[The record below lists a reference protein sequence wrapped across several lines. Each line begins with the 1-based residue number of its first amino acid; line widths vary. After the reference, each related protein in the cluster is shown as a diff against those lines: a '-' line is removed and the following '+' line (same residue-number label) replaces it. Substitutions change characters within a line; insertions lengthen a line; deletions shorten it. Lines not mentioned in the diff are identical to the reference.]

1 MMVKTFEAVKNEQD
15 LDQLIRAVIQQRGEF
30 TEVAIIELV
39 ENYSKG
45 SDLCNRRLIKKHVD
59 YIIKDYIYAGMI
71 ECWGGICY
79 KKKSCGCYPK
89 EYYQAR
95 KKNLGYA

>member
-45 SDLCNRRLIKKHVD
+45 SELCNRRLIKS
-59 YIIKDYIYAGMI
+59 M
-71 ECWGGICY
+71 
-79 KKKSCGCYPK
+79 
-89 EYYQAR
+89 
-95 KKNLGYA
+95 